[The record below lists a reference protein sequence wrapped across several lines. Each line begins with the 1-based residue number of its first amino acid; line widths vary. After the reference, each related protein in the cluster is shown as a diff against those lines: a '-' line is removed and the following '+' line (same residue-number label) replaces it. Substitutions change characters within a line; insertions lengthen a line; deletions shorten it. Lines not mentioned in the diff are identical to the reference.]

1 MAVWLADQLLLLRL
15 HHHLKVNHAL
25 EQQEVFQQVMCV
37 EDQAI
42 VVSRGVCVRKDQ
54 VFYIL
59 TFSPI
64 YLYSVYEMFSYLTF
78 SIFTPGVLCNLREL
92 RPVHPVLLRRRVEHP
107 VKELIT
113 ESLPLV

>member
-42 VVSRGVCVRKDQ
+42 VVSRGVCVR
-54 VFYIL
+54 
-59 TFSPI
+59 
-64 YLYSVYEMFSYLTF
+64 
-78 SIFTPGVLCNLREL
+78 
-92 RPVHPVLLRRRVEHP
+92 
-107 VKELIT
+107 
-113 ESLPLV
+113 